1 MCELFCLSSRLPTR
15 ATFTLRTFAS
25 HGALGGAA
33 VDGWGIAF
41 YDGRAVR
48 LYKEPEPAGDS
59 AWLAFIEGR
68 RLAGRLVLSHIRR
81 ATTGAISF
89 ANTQPFVRELGGRMH
104 VFAHNGRLDGIE
116 TQYGSAPQRFRPVGD
131 TDSEA
136 AFCII
141 LERLAPLWSAGTT
154 PALADRLDIIAR
166 FAAEMRRLGQRTS
179 YTPMA
184 TLFSR
189 TGIDEL
195 KPTDN
200 RTARLVVAA
209 PRVRGR
215 SGRIAQ
221 WGVTIETGRGSGN
234 RVACERSTDQRE
246 MAPSCRR
253 RGGCRQRRS
262 RSNVARLIA
271 VCPERRTFRASSRLW
286 RGSLVAPIVMHF
298 LQDFLSIVLLPL
310 LGLK

>member
-1 MCELFCLSSRLPTR
+1 MARS
-15 ATFTLRTFAS
+15 
-25 HGALGGAA
+25 GGAA

-41 YDGRAVR
+41 DDGRAVR

-68 RLAGRLVLSHIRR
+68 RLAGRPCSLAHSPRHHGGPESL
-81 ATTGAISF
+81 

-166 FAAEMRRLGQRTS
+166 FAAEMREIGPANFLYADGD
-179 YTPMA
+179 A
-184 TLFSR
+184 LFAHGHR
-189 TGIDEL
+189 RIQADGTIVPPGLWLLRRECAVD
-195 KPTDN
+195 P
-200 RTARLVVAA
+200 
-209 PRVRGR
+209 
-215 SGRIAQ
+215 GRIAAI
-221 WGVTIETGRGSGN
+221 GRDDRDRRRGSGN

-246 MAPSCRR
+246 NGAPLAE
-253 RGGCRQRRS
+253 GEV
-262 RSNVARLIA
+262 VAVKDGR
-271 VCPERRTFRASSRLW
+271 
-286 RGSLVAPIVMHF
+286 VAT
-298 LQDFLSIVLLPL
+298 LRD
-310 LGLK
+310 